1 MKGGIITHKARM
13 LNFVPLLLNTQTSL
27 WLMTVLC
34 LLNLAND
41 RESTHTH
48 TCAHTRT
55 LALVL
60 ILCIYYITFHISG
73 VNHLKLNYM
82 QGEPLVTL
90 CSHKTYQI
98 AVTAALSCRGN
109 SFMLPS
115 PDSQK
120 CWSPNHNSPP
130 HRQKMSL
137 LIHIMEFSAEAG
149 DQ

>member
-1 MKGGIITHKARM
+1 
-13 LNFVPLLLNTQTSL
+13 
-27 WLMTVLC
+27 MTVLC

-48 TCAHTRT
+48 TCAHTCT
-55 LALVL
+55 LAFVL
-60 ILCIYYITFHISG
+60 ILCIYYIMFHISG
-73 VNHLKLNYM
+73 VQVNHLKLNYM

-120 CWSPNHNSPP
+120 CWSPNHNSPLTD
-130 HRQKMSL
+130 KKCL
-137 LIHIMEFSAEAG
+137 C
-149 DQ
+149 